1 MDYRGIQKR
10 LLIIT
15 LLPCLITALA
25 LGSYF
30 SFDRFYQLQHQFKA
44 QATLLTQQIALQ
56 AHAIVEQDSS
66 TIIAEK
72 QNLSLN
78 HYMSLPNLRGI
89 SLLDPSQN
97 ILQHIGPKMLP
108 QSSNLIIENEIHH
121 FETSSSLRIKA
132 PVFSPSDV
140 LHTQLL
146 GWIEIELNTDTQRL
160 SQYTS
165 LFINILL
172 TLGFCFIAIFMAYK
186 ASARITKPFQQ
197 VSATLKQLGSGNL
210 NARMGLSAQTELN
223 ELANGINTMAASL
236 QRSQQEMQE
245 NVEQATE
252 DLKHTMDE
260 LETQNIELSMA
271 RRSAQQASKTKSEFL
286 ANMSHEIR
294 TPLNGILGFSKLL
307 EKTRLN
313 KRQMDYL
320 NTIETSS
327 SSLLSIINDILD
339 FSKIEAG
346 KLVLDS
352 VPVHLRDLTDE
363 VLTMLA
369 PEAHKKGIELA
380 ALVYQDVPYE
390 LIGDPVRLKQVL
402 TNLISNAI
410 KFTESGSVITRIML
424 EEELENDVALKITV
438 TDTGIGLSLEQQ
450 KKLFSAFSQAD
461 PSTTRRF
468 GGTGLGLVISQYL
481 AAHMQGEIGVESEA
495 GKGSVFWFT
504 GKFNTCEVYQENW
517 EDAAWCNKRVY
528 VFSNWDTSRQVLNG
542 QLTQLGYLVE
552 SFKSAKDLVLAQNK
566 KPAELILLDM
576 NNNLEAYLIKE
587 LKEHSQVVALLTSN
601 DSKYWQQLD
610 DLGIRRNLVYPIS
623 FHSLTLLS
631 QELYEYEDRRQHLM
645 LPLPEINVLA
655 VDDNAPNLELLSTWL
670 QDLNV
675 NVTQAHGGLQAVEFG
690 ITQAFDLIFMDIQMP
705 DLDGVEA
712 TAQIR
717 EQGINKSTPLVALTA
732 HALANERK
740 NLLNSGFDDYLTK
753 PLSEEQ
759 LINTLSKWTNFK
771 ASRLQQSH
779 IQYQNKYTS
788 LLGDESTNHV
798 KLSNNILDWSICLK
812 LSGGKVELAHKMAQG
827 LISEAQNL
835 LAILNSDVEP
845 EILLEPIHKI
855 HGLCKYV
862 GAKDL
867 LEQLDKAETALK
879 TNINQW
885 KKTRPELLHAIE
897 NLLRFTQE
905 NPDWARGDRNK

>member
-1 MDYRGIQKR
+1 MNYRSIQKR

-15 LLPCLITALA
+15 LLPCLVTALA

-30 SFDRFYQLQHQFKA
+30 SIDRFYQLHQQFRA
-44 QATLLTQQIALQ
+44 QASLLSQQIALQ
-56 AHAIVEQDSS
+56 AHILIERDDSIS
-66 TIIAEK
+66 LGEK
-72 QNLSLN
+72 QDLGLK
-78 HYMSLPNLRGI
+78 HYMTLPNLRSI
-89 SLLDPSQN
+89 SLLDPSQK
-97 ILQHIGPKMLP
+97 ILQHIGPNMLP
-108 QSSNLIIENEIHH
+108 QSSNLIIDNETHR
-121 FETSSSLRIKA
+121 FETASSLRIKA
-132 PVFSPSDV
+132 PVFSPYDS
-140 LHTQLL
+140 LHTKLL
-146 GWIEIELNTDTQRL
+146 GWVEIELSTDSQKL
-160 SQYTS
+160 NQYTS

-172 TLGFCFIAIFMAYK
+172 TLGFCFLAVILAYK

-210 NARMGLSAQTELN
+210 NARIGLSAQTELN
-223 ELANGINTMAASL
+223 ELATGINTMAASL

-252 DLKHTMDE
+252 DLKHTLDE

-271 RRSAQQASKTKSEFL
+271 RRSAQEASKTKSEFL

-410 KFTESGSVITRIML
+410 KFTESGSVIVRIML
-424 EEELENDVALKITV
+424 EEELENDAALKVTV
-438 TDTGIGLSLEQQ
+438 TDTGIGLSPNQQ
-450 KKLFSAFSQAD
+450 KQLFSAFSQAD
-461 PSTTRRF
+461 SSTTRRF

-495 GKGSVFWFT
+495 GEGSVFWFT
-504 GKFNTCEVYQENW
+504 GKFNTFESYEEHW
-517 EDAAWCNKRVY
+517 KDAAWFNKRVY
-528 VFSNWDTSRQVLNG
+528 IFSKWEASRQMLKNH
-542 QLTQLGYLVE
+542 LSQLGYSVE
-552 SFKSAKDLVLAQNK
+552 SFKSAKDLVLTQNK
-566 KPAELILLDM
+566 KPADLILLDM
-576 NNNLEAYLIKE
+576 DNNLEAYLIKE
-587 LKEHSQVVALLTSN
+587 LKEHSHVVALLTNN
-601 DSKYWQQLD
+601 DCKYWQQLD
-610 DLGIRRNLVYPIS
+610 DLAIKHNLVFPIS
-623 FHSLTLLS
+623 FRSLTLLS
-631 QELYEYEDRRQHLM
+631 QELYEYSDRRQHLM
-645 LPLPEINVLA
+645 LPLPDINVLA
-655 VDDNAPNLELLSTWL
+655 VDDNAPNLELLTTWL

-675 NVTQAHGGLQAVEFG
+675 NVTQAHSGLQAVEYG
-690 ITQAFDLIFMDIQMP
+690 ITQTFDLIFMDIQMP
-705 DLDGVEA
+705 DLDGIEA

-717 EQGINKSTPLVALTA
+717 EQGINKTTPLVALTA
-732 HALANERK
+732 HALDNERK
-740 NLLNSGFDDYLTK
+740 SLLSNGFDDYLTK
-753 PLSEEQ
+753 PLSEDQ
-759 LINTLSKWTNFK
+759 LINTLSRWTNFK
-771 ASRLQQSH
+771 ASRLQQTPMAYRNKH
-779 IQYQNKYTS
+779 IVS
-788 LLGDESTNHV
+788 SGDKDDEQV
-798 KLSNNILDWSICLK
+798 DIVNNILDWNVCLK
-812 LSGGKVELAHKMAQG
+812 ISGGKAELAHKMAQG

-835 LAILNSDVEP
+835 LTVLNSNAESA
-845 EILLEPIHKI
+845 ILLEPIHKI

-867 LEQLDKAETALK
+867 LEQLDKAETVLK
-879 TNINQW
+879 TDIGNWNNVAPNLIN
-885 KKTRPELLHAIE
+885 AIE
-897 NLLRFTQE
+897 SLVAFTQD
-905 NPDWARGDRNK
+905 NPNWSRNV